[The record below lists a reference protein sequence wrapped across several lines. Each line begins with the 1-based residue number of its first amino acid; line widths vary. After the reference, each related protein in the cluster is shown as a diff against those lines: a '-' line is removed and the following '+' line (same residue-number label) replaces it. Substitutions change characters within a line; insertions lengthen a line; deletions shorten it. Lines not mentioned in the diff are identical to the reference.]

1 MIQVDQRQLGA
12 TAISVPPLGVGVW
25 SWGDKGFWGY
35 GQDYTRSDITQAY
48 KACLDAGLNFFD
60 TAEMYGRGESE
71 RILGEC
77 MQEDGRP
84 VIIASKF
91 APLPKRFSARSL
103 LKALDASL
111 ERLNVKTIDLYQI
124 HWPYSLLS
132 IDALMDALAEAVH
145 SGKVRTVG
153 VSNYSANLMLRAHA
167 RLARYD
173 IPLASNQVHYNL
185 LHRKPEKNGVLD
197 VCHELNMA
205 LIAYSPLEQ
214 GLLTGKYRVVA
225 GQAVIPATGPRRF
238 TPAFRTKQRL
248 KIEPLLKTM
257 EAIARAHSKTIG
269 QVALNW
275 LLSKDEN
282 IIPIP
287 GAKNV
292 RQASENAGAIGWRLN
307 SEEFEQI
314 DLASQPFS

>member
-1 MIQVDQRQLGA
+1 MIQVDQRHLGA
-12 TAISVPPLGVGVW
+12 SGIAVSPLGVGVW
-25 SWGDKGFWGY
+25 SWGDKTFWGY
-35 GQDYTRSDITQAY
+35 GKDYTREDVSQAY
-48 KACLDAGLNFFD
+48 KVCQDAGLNFFD

-77 MQEDGRP
+77 IREDGRP
-84 VIIASKF
+84 VVIASKF
-91 APLPKRFSARSL
+91 APLPNRFSARFL

-124 HWPYSLLS
+124 HWPYTILS
-132 IDALMDALAEAVH
+132 VDALMDTLAEAVR
-145 SGKVRTVG
+145 SGKVRAVG
-153 VSNYSANLMLRAHA
+153 VSNYGADLMRRAHA
-167 RLARYD
+167 RLARHD

-197 VCHELNMA
+197 VCRELNVA

-214 GLLTGKYRVVA
+214 GLLTGKYRIVA
-225 GQAVIPATGPRRF
+225 GQGISVSGQRRF
-238 TPAFRTKQRL
+238 SRSFRASQRR
-248 KIEPLLKTM
+248 KIEPLLQTMEGIGKAHGKTM
-257 EAIARAHSKTIG
+257 G

-275 LLSKDEN
+275 LLLKDEL

-292 RQASENAGAIGWRLN
+292 RQATENAGAIGWRL
-307 SEEFEQI
+307 SRDEFERI
-314 DLASQPFS
+314 DVASQPFS

>member
-1 MIQVDQRQLGA
+1 MIRVDQRHLGA
-12 TAISVPPLGVGVW
+12 SGIAVSPLGVGVW
-25 SWGDKGFWGY
+25 SWGDKTFWGY
-35 GQDYTRSDITQAY
+35 GKDYTREDISQAY
-48 KACLDAGLNFFD
+48 KVCQDAGLNFFD

-77 MQEDGRP
+77 IREDGRP
-84 VIIASKF
+84 VVIASKF
-91 APLPKRFSARSL
+91 APMPNRFSARSL

-124 HWPYSLLS
+124 HWPYT
-132 IDALMDALAEAVH
+132 IIGVDALMDALAEAVR
-145 SGKVRTVG
+145 SDKVRAVG
-153 VSNYSANLMLRAHA
+153 VSNYGADLMRRAHA
-167 RLARYD
+167 RLARHD

-197 VCHELNMA
+197 VCRELNVA

-214 GLLTGKYRVVA
+214 GLLTGKYRIVA
-225 GQAVIPATGPRRF
+225 GQGIAVSGQRRF
-238 TPAFRTKQRL
+238 SRSFRASQRR
-248 KIEPLLKTM
+248 KIEPLLQTMDEIGNAHGKTM
-257 EAIARAHSKTIG
+257 G

-275 LLSKDEN
+275 LLLKDEL

-292 RQASENAGAIGWRLN
+292 RQATENAGAIGWRLTK
-307 SEEFEQI
+307 EEFERI
-314 DLASQPFS
+314 DEASQPFS

>member
-1 MIQVDQRQLGA
+1 MIQVDQRHLGA
-12 TAISVPPLGVGVW
+12 SGIAVSPLGVGVW
-25 SWGDKGFWGY
+25 SWGDKTFWGY
-35 GQDYTRSDITQAY
+35 GKDYTREDVSQAY
-48 KACLDAGLNFFD
+48 KACQDAGLNFFD

-77 MQEDGRP
+77 IREDGRP
-84 VIIASKF
+84 VVIASKF
-91 APLPKRFSARSL
+91 APLPNRFSARSL

-124 HWPYSLLS
+124 HWPYTILS
-132 IDALMDALAEAVH
+132 VDALMDALAEAVR
-145 SGKVRTVG
+145 SGKVRAVG
-153 VSNYSANLMLRAHA
+153 VSNYGADLMRRAHA
-167 RLARYD
+167 RLARHD

-197 VCHELNMA
+197 VCRELNVA

-214 GLLTGKYRVVA
+214 GLLTGKYRIVA
-225 GQAVIPATGPRRF
+225 GQGISVSGQRRF
-238 TPAFRTKQRL
+238 SRSFRASQRR
-248 KIEPLLKTM
+248 KIEPLLQTMEEIASAHGKTM
-257 EAIARAHSKTIG
+257 G

-275 LLSKDEN
+275 LLLKDEL

-292 RQASENAGAIGWRLN
+292 RQATENAGAIGWRLTR
-307 SEEFEQI
+307 EEFERI
-314 DLASQPFS
+314 DVASQPFS

>member
-1 MIQVDQRQLGA
+1 MIRVDQRHLGA
-12 TAISVPPLGVGVW
+12 SGIAVSPLGVGVW
-25 SWGDKGFWGY
+25 SWGDKTFWGY
-35 GQDYTRSDITQAY
+35 GKDYTREDISQAY
-48 KACLDAGLNFFD
+48 KVCQDAGLNFFD

-77 MQEDGRP
+77 IREDGRP
-84 VIIASKF
+84 VVIASKF
-91 APLPKRFSARSL
+91 APMPNRFSARSL

-124 HWPYSLLS
+124 HWPYT
-132 IDALMDALAEAVH
+132 IIGVDALMDALAEAVR
-145 SGKVRTVG
+145 SDKVRAVG
-153 VSNYSANLMLRAHA
+153 VSNYGADLMRRAHA
-167 RLARYD
+167 RLARHD

-197 VCHELNMA
+197 VCRELNVA

-214 GLLTGKYRVVA
+214 GLLTGKYRIVA
-225 GQAVIPATGPRRF
+225 GQGIAVSGQRRF
-238 TPAFRTKQRL
+238 SRSFRASQRR
-248 KIEPLLKTM
+248 KIEPLLQTMDETGNAHGKTM
-257 EAIARAHSKTIG
+257 G

-275 LLSKDEN
+275 LLLKDEL

-292 RQASENAGAIGWRLN
+292 RQATENAGAIGWRLTK
-307 SEEFEQI
+307 EEFERI
-314 DLASQPFS
+314 DEASQPFS